1 MYCTE
6 KNSRTEDASRTVGG
20 GFWYR
25 ISLPYH
31 RSLFFAQ
38 SAFENASRTVGGL
51 FWHRIGFYSIRM
63 FIVFL
68 TWTRYDNIARFLM
81 KSKGNYQ
88 QLINIATHHR
98 QLLRIDYSLLILSTN
113 SPGVSISIFENPNH
127 FLPKSLMDAPM

>member
-51 FWHRIGFYSIRM
+51 FWHRTSIRY
-63 FIVFL
+63 
-68 TWTRYDNIARFLM
+68 TRRPFSAPNTTNARKEESIAHTCFR
-81 KSKGNYQ
+81 
-88 QLINIATHHR
+88 
-98 QLLRIDYSLLILSTN
+98 
-113 SPGVSISIFENPNH
+113 
-127 FLPKSLMDAPM
+127 